1 MEIIKEI
8 SITSIEGLRIGSA
21 QNDEAKTGVTVLLFD
36 WGARVGADISGGLR
50 QAVIQLG
57 NLMQGPAV

>member
-36 WGARVGADISGGLR
+36 WGAYPFLTA
-50 QAVIQLG
+50 A
-57 NLMQGPAV
+57 A